1 MIKLVLDLEKANQLS
16 FKLEEEHQVE
26 LRGKE
31 IGSNEVLII
40 VPTEHE
46 QIFLKS
52 LNEILEYETS
62 LWFNTYDGK
71 VKVYPSSCLFLE
83 INAGDTIM
91 VNDYYKKIILY
102 HTLQELEE
110 MLENLWFSRINK
122 SQIVNLKKIT
132 YIRPLLNSKLELTLP
147 GDIKLEVNRS
157 YLKAFKKALK
167 EKGGV

>member
-16 FKLEEEHQVE
+16 FKLKAEHQVE
-26 LRGKE
+26 LMSRE
-31 IGSNEVLII
+31 ISSDEVLFV

-46 QIFLKS
+46 QIFIQS

-71 VKVYPSSCLFLE
+71 IKVYPSNCLFLE
-83 INAGDTIM
+83 VNDGDTIM
-91 VNDYYKKIILY
+91 INDYYKKIVL
-102 HTLQELEE
+102 HHALQELEE
-110 MLENLWFSRINK
+110 MLEELWFSRINK

-147 GDIKLEVNRS
+147 GNIKLEVNRS
-157 YLKAFKKALK
+157 YLKAFKKALN

>member
-62 LWFNTYDGK
+62 LWFNTYDGNI
-71 VKVYPSSCLFLE
+71 KVYPSDLLYFEVQSGITVF
-83 INAGDTIM
+83 
-91 VNDYYKKIILY
+91 VNEFYKETVILY
-102 HTLQELEE
+102 SLAELEE
-110 MLENLWFSRINK
+110 MLGDLWFERINK

-132 YIRPLLNSKLELTLP
+132 YIRPLLNSKIELTLT

-157 YLKAFKKALK
+157 YLRAFKKALN

>member
-83 INAGDTIM
+83 INDGDTIM
-91 VNDYYKKIILY
+91 VNDYYKRLFCIIP
-102 HTLQELEE
+102 TRVRR
-110 MLENLWFSRINK
+110 NVRKFVVSRINK
-122 SQIVNLKKIT
+122 HKSLIL
-132 YIRPLLNSKLELTLP
+132 RLPTL
-147 GDIKLEVNRS
+147 DH
-157 YLKAFKKALK
+157 Y
-167 EKGGV
+167 